1 MTLPHRIASATTR
14 PSRARTI
21 ALRTLAA
28 AAMAATLGAGPALAA
43 DVAGLWATP
52 TRGGQVE
59 ITKCG
64 ASVCGRLV
72 SSEGIRADP
81 TLKDTANADAA
92 QRGRLLKGLL
102 ILKGFSGGPTEW
114 TGGEIYNAED
124 GKTYGATLTLN
135 ANDTLSVRGCVFVPL
150 CKTQTWTRV
159 R

>member
-1 MTLPHRIASATTR
+1 MKMVTVLRSAR
-14 PSRARTI
+14 SGLVVGAAFM
-21 ALRTLAA
+21 AL
-28 AAMAATLGAGPALAA
+28 LGAAPAFAA
-43 DVAGLWATP
+43 DVTGLWATP
-52 TRGGQVE
+52 SRGGQVE

-72 SSEGIRADP
+72 SSEGIKADP
-81 TLKDTANADAA
+81 ALKDANNTDTG

-135 ANDTLSVRGCVFVPL
+135 ADDTLNVRGCVFVPL

>member
-1 MTLPHRIASATTR
+1 MILSRFIASTT
-14 PSRARTI
+14 
-21 ALRTLAA
+21 LRAA
-28 AAMAATLGAGPALAA
+28 AIFAFAVTFGAAPAHAA
-43 DVAGLWATP
+43 DVTGLWATP

-72 SSEGIRADP
+72 ASDGIKADP
-81 TLKDTANADAA
+81 TIKDAENADPA

-102 ILKGFSGGPTEW
+102 ILKGFAGGPTEW

-135 ANDTLSVRGCVFVPL
+135 ANDTLNVRGCVFVPL

>member
-1 MTLPHRIASATTR
+1 MTMVSV
-14 PSRARTI
+14 
-21 ALRTLAA
+21 LRSGRLRLVAA
-28 AAMAATLGAGPALAA
+28 AAVMAMLGGAQAFAA
-43 DVAGLWATP
+43 DVTGLWATP

-72 SSEGIRADP
+72 SSEGIKADP
-81 TLKDTANADAA
+81 ALKDANNTDTA

-135 ANDTLSVRGCVFVPL
+135 ADDTLNVRGCVFVPL

>member
-1 MTLPHRIASATTR
+1 MTMVSILQAVPIRLFVGASFMAM
-14 PSRARTI
+14 
-21 ALRTLAA
+21 LAG
-28 AAMAATLGAGPALAA
+28 TPAFAA
-43 DVAGLWATP
+43 DVTGLWATP

-72 SSEGIRADP
+72 SSEGIKADP
-81 TLKDTANADAA
+81 AIKDANNTDAA

-102 ILKGFSGGPTEW
+102 ILKGFAGGPTEW

-135 ANDTLSVRGCVFVPL
+135 ADDTLNVRGCVFVPL